1 MMNMNKLKP
10 SYYEVYPVYT
20 CPNCGAEWQQSIEET
35 VFPAGILCFC
45 DEQLH
50 LETIEDVKVNAS
62 FSSVKT
68 NPPKPDDDVFNTVVS
83 ALIGLGYKKSE
94 AVNMFND
101 NFDESTSAED
111 IIIRILS

>member
-1 MMNMNKLKP
+1 MNNFFFYTDTNFFLNFTNFIQ
-10 SYYEVYPVYT
+10 SREQTNAEVV
-20 CPNCGAEWQQSIEET
+20 NS
-35 VFPAGILCFC
+35 VSGI
-45 DEQLH
+45 
-50 LETIEDVKVNAS
+50 IEDVKVNAS